1 MKYEASITAVG
12 NLARTFL
19 ENNNSVILLDEGIRP
34 SLSDM
39 VVEHTPGKLTED
51 LKKGDTLVMGSS
63 TFKIVYVGDVVND
76 SLKKEGHCTLV
87 FNAEGTMPGQIILKG
102 PVVPRLS
109 VGDKIQFK

>member
-51 LKKGDTLVMGSS
+51 LKRAIHSS
-63 TFKIVYVGDVVND
+63 W
-76 SLKKEGHCTLV
+76 
-87 FNAEGTMPGQIILKG
+87 A
-102 PVVPRLS
+102 PRPLRLFLS
-109 VGDKIQFK
+109 VMSSMTH